1 MVSYTYLGYGT
12 TNSDGVAH
20 LDHDADGEPID
31 HSYTGVGAGEIDVL
45 ASLDNPIIEGSIVSE
60 TYTVH
65 DDLFYC
71 KGTSGNV
78 NQYWSAES
86 GLTSTPDTEGNLL
99 ENSASSGKA
108 YIADIPASA
117 SVLDF
122 NTPLCIEFKCI
133 STTGA
138 RIFLNSSS
146 GGSNID
152 RSIGSYI
159 TGNNKVKMIIRANT
173 YDLIVDDETKLSNQ
187 SHTLVNPV
195 GIKLVINANC
205 SLKYSDFEVYPI

>member
-1 MVSYTYLGYGT
+1 MGKRLLGYGYT
-12 TNSDGVAH
+12 DSNGIAKLDFDGN
-20 LDHDADGEPID
+20 DQPISS
-31 HSYTGVGAGEIDVL
+31 HGYVGTGAGLVNVL
-45 ASLDNPIIEGSIVSE
+45 SEVSLDERRFQSE
-60 TYTVH
+60 TFVIT
-65 DDLFYC
+65 DALFYC
-71 KGTSGNV
+71 QGTIGNV
-78 NQYWSAES
+78 NQYWNAES
-86 GLTSTPDTEGNLL
+86 GLTSKPDSEGNLL
-99 ENSASSGKA
+99 ENSATSGKA
-108 YIADIPASA
+108 YIADIPVSA

-159 TGNNKVKMIIRANT
+159 TENNKVKMIIRANT
-173 YDLIVDDETKLSNQ
+173 YDLIVDDVTKLSNQ

-195 GIKLVINANC
+195 GIRFVVNSNC
-205 SLKYSDFEVYPI
+205 SLKYKDFRVYPI